1 METGRISIVGER
13 APWFWAGCA
22 AISAGVLMHLP
33 MLAAAHRMGNHLAG
47 MPFDPAMYAGMG
59 LIIGGVP
66 LACFG
71 ALPKHRA
78 PHGDHAGT
86 SYEAPDS
93 TPLNRWH
100 AGVLAV
106 LILGLVIDVMKPAT
120 LGFVLPGL
128 AHEYG
133 IPPSTAALLPFVA
146 LIGTTVG

>member
-13 APWFWAGCA
+13 APWFWTGCA
-22 AISAGVLMHLP
+22 AISAGGVVHLP
-33 MLAAAHRMGNHLAG
+33 MLAGAHRMGNHLAG
-47 MPFDPAMYAGMG
+47 MRLDPAMYAGMA

-120 LGFVLPGL
+120 LGFVLPGMS
-128 AHEYG
+128 AEYG
-133 IPPSTAALLPFVA
+133 ITKSMVAWFPF
-146 LIGTTVG
+146 